1 MHNRLATRL
10 IARAIAIAI
19 AIGAAMHLSA
29 AVGAQ
34 IEQATGDACKLL
46 TAAQV
51 SAVLG
56 VAVDEG
62 DYNIPGHTQ
71 LCVWR
76 ERGKSAGI
84 AQNVQVHFLTARQY
98 DLPKTGPFAKGPEGG
113 LGDEAYWAL
122 TPGIGYTLSIK
133 KGSTYIRVQSRPIPE
148 GMARRSDTPADKA
161 KWEER
166 EKTVEKA
173 IAAEVL
179 KKL

>member
-1 MHNRLATRL
+1 MRNRVPTGFLAHT
-10 IARAIAIAI
+10 IAIA
-19 AIGAAMHLSA
+19 AAMPLCA
-29 AVGAQ
+29 AVGAP
-34 IEQATGDACKLL
+34 IEEATGDACKLL

-62 DYNIPGHTQ
+62 DYSIPGHTQ
-71 LCVWR
+71 FCVWR
-76 ERGKSAGI
+76 EKGKESGI
-84 AQNVQVHFLTARQY
+84 AQNVQIHYLTGRQFE
-98 DLPKTGPFAKGPEGG
+98 LPKTGPYAKGSEAG

-122 TPGIGYTLSIK
+122 TPGIGFTLSIK
-133 KGSTYIRVQSRPIPE
+133 KGSTYIRVQSRPIPG
-148 GMARRSDTPADKA
+148 GMARRSDTPADKE
-161 KWEER
+161 KWQEK